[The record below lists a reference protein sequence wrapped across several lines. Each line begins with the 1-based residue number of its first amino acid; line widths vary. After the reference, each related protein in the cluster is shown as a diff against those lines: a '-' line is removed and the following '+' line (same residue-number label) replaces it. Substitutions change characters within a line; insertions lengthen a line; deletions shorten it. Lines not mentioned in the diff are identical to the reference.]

1 VVLDAVA
8 GAMVHALKYRG
19 WGELAEDMARRMA
32 GELPRNLPN
41 PVLVPVPT
49 TPWRR
54 RTRGY
59 NQASL
64 LAAALSPMAAVPSL
78 EALRRERG
86 RTQVRLGSRERRA
99 NVHGA
104 FDLRGETRSLIRGRD
119 VIVVDDVLTT
129 GATANAVTLALEP
142 AGVTSVHLITF
153 ARSLPFSE
161 QGRR

>member
-1 VVLDAVA
+1 VVLDDVA

-19 WGELAEDMARRMA
+19 WGELAEDMAPRMA
-32 GELPRNLPN
+32 GEIPPDLPD
-41 PVLVPVPT
+41 PVIVPVPT

-64 LAAALSPMAAVPSL
+64 LATAVSSITAVPSL
-78 EALRRERG
+78 EVLRRERG
-86 RTQVRLGSRERRA
+86 RTQVRLGPRERRS
-99 NVHGA
+99 NVDGA

-129 GATANAVTLALEP
+129 GATANAITLALEP
-142 AGVTSVHLITF
+142 AGVASVRLVTF

-161 QGRR
+161 KG